1 MRRRTVV
8 SILAAAAVAGFVLF
22 VVPQIADLGPTLRRL
37 RAGNPGWLGAG
48 VALEAISLTAY
59 AALFHG
65 IFSRTGARI
74 GWRSSFQITFA
85 GDVATKLFASAGAGG
100 IALTVWSLRA
110 SGLDSQTVASRMV
123 AFEVMLYAVYVAA
136 LVGAGLGLSAG
147 VFPGPA
153 PSGLTLVPALAGLVL
168 IVVAVATPSQADRW
182 ERRLQRRASRAH
194 GKAAQRWKRVAQVP
208 RALSDGLPAA
218 WGLVRTRA
226 EVPLSA
232 VGYWAFDIAALWASF
247 RAFGHAPPAAVLVAA
262 YFIGT
267 LANTLPLPGGIGGVE
282 GGLIGA
288 FIGFGVHA
296 DLAVLAVLAY
306 RAISYWLPTLPGV
319 VAYFRLRR
327 TVAGWQAAP
336 GGS

>member
-1 MRRRTVV
+1 MRRRIVV
-8 SILAAAAVAGFVLF
+8 SVLAAAAVAGFVLF

-37 RAGNPGWLGAG
+37 RAGDPWWLGAG
-48 VALEAISLTAY
+48 VALEAVSLIAY
-59 AALFHG
+59 AALFHAV
-65 IFSRTGARI
+65 FSCNGARI

-85 GDVATKLFASAGAGG
+85 GDVATKLLASAGAGG

-110 SGLDSQTVASRMV
+110 SGLDSQTVARRMV

-136 LVGAGLGLSAG
+136 LVVAGLGLGAG

-153 PSGLTLVPALAGLVL
+153 PSGLTLVPAVVGLVL
-168 IVVAVATPSQADRW
+168 IALAVATPSQADRW
-182 ERRLQRRASRAH
+182 ERWLQRRASRAH
-194 GKAAQRWKRVAQVP
+194 GKAAQRLKGISQVP
-208 RALSDGLPAA
+208 RALSDGLRAA
-218 WGLVRTRA
+218 WGLIRTRA
-226 EVPLSA
+226 EAPLSA

-262 YFIGT
+262 YFVGT
-267 LANTLPLPGGIGGVE
+267 LANALPLPGGIGGVE
-282 GGLIGA
+282 GGLIGS

-327 TVAGWQAAP
+327 TVAAWQAAP
-336 GGS
+336 GAS